1 MFISF
6 AAIEGELVSGGGG
19 AGGLGDDVMEGEEGG
34 GWEVGDDDL
43 ELPPDL
49 VSSEIMKIDQ
59 K

>member
-1 MFISF
+1 MLFFF

-49 VSSEIMKIDQ
+49 VSPEIMKVD
-59 K
+59 